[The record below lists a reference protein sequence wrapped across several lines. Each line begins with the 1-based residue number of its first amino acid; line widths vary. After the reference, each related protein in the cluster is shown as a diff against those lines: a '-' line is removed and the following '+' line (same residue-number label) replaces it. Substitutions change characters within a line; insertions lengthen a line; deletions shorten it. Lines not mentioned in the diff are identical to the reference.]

1 MGHMVMQMWC
11 EPASSSMLRRRGGGG
26 CAYYTEGVSATRGFN
41 RAVSALGAEAIPGEA
56 RHGHPVR
63 RACHELVAIHVLLV
77 RGAQHRCE
85 SVGQHRKE
93 SSHAR
98 LPNWSCREATHTAG
112 GGKKRTLKK
121 STEDGQ
127 FSSAVC
133 DSCRMPRC
141 RRAPYTLRPP
151 AAPLITLPRCGR
163 PPLRPAPHPIRTPPS
178 PRPQPPSPWPPQT
191 AQKKAAAMEV
201 PPPRMARATP
211 STAIA
216 PG

>member
-1 MGHMVMQMWC
+1 MGSIA
-11 EPASSSMLRRRGGGG
+11 P
-26 CAYYTEGVSATRGFN
+26 SAHSVQKPSR
-41 RAVSALGAEAIPGEA
+41 VKPVK

-85 SVGQHRKE
+85 SVRQHRKE

-98 LPNWSCREATHTAG
+98 LPNWSCREATHGRG
-112 GGKKRTLKK
+112 GRKRTGFR
-121 STEDGQ
+121 SVHRTGDGQ

-141 RRAPYTLRPP
+141 RRTIYIAPP
-151 AAPLITLPRCGR
+151 AAPLHCRAL
-163 PPLRPAPHPIRTPPS
+163 RTPPPLPAPTRTPTS

-191 AQKKAAAMEV
+191 
-201 PPPRMARATP
+201 PTLRGRRRRWRCRPRGWRGR
-211 STAIA
+211 